1 MYEEIAAGFIAGIV
15 AGLTAAWG
23 YWKTIPVPKKKAA
36 FNSLSDALKDGKLTI
51 TEGMEAIGELF

>member
-1 MYEEIAAGFIAGIV
+1 MYEQLAAGFIAGIV